1 MNPAVAAAIKKA
13 VITVASDKKLRNT
26 VCGIILGVTIIV
38 FIPVFTLLA
47 IFSGSGDVDMSDLS
61 QSIMDY
67 LDQEQKDKIIHVNNT
82 ILSIESS
89 MISAGFTGT
98 RISEAQIIFN
108 LALYDQSYEPGF
120 VDKLV
125 GCFAPNQTD
134 AQIVAAVNSAFGVN
148 ISVTDFTNMMGSVR
162 AVYIDNSDYLDST
175 TKNNLDLVQWAIY
188 AKDKH
193 WGYVWGTYGKVLDE
207 ALFNA
212 KIEQYPDNVG
222 VYEDFIR
229 ENWLG
234 GRTADC
240 IGLIKGY
247 CWYDPVTGKV
257 DYAVN
262 GMPDIGA
269 DYMYNSVAEKG
280 TIDTIP
286 EIPGL
291 AVWFPGHIGVY
302 IGNGKVIEAKGTKIG
317 VVETDLSAGAWTHW
331 IRIPYINYIEE
342 TTEPEETEEPEAMDP
357 LEPEESDPP
366 EPVEP

>member
-1 MNPAVAAAIKKA
+1 MSPGIVVVIKAAA
-13 VITVASDKKLRNT
+13 TVLTDKKLLKI
-26 VCGIILGVTIIV
+26 VGGIILGVLIII
-38 FIPVFTLLA
+38 FIPIFTLLA
-47 IFSGSGDVDMSDLS
+47 LFDGTSNLPLS
-61 QSIMDY
+61 QVGSAVMGQ
-67 LDQEQKDKIIHVNNT
+67 LDDEQRAKLQHVNT
-82 ILSIESS
+82 TMISIENS
-89 MISAGFTGT
+89 MISAGYTGT
-98 RISEAQIIFN
+98 RITEAQILFN
-108 LALYDQSYEPGF
+108 MALYDQSFEPGF

-269 DYMYNSVAEKG
+269 DYMYHSVAEKG

-342 TTEPEETEEPEAMDP
+342 TTEPEEPEATDP

-366 EPVEP
+366 EPIEP

>member
-1 MNPAVAAAIKKA
+1 MSPGIVVAIKAA
-13 VITVASDKKLRNT
+13 VTVVTDKKLRNF
-26 VCGIILGVTIIV
+26 VIGVILGVIIIL
-38 FIPVFTLLA
+38 FIPLLTILA
-47 IFSGSGDVDMSDLS
+47 IFDGTKDLELS
-61 QSIMDY
+61 QVGQMVMGQ
-67 LDQEQKDKIIHVNNT
+67 LDEEQRAKLQHVHNT
-82 ILSIESS
+82 MTSIESA
-89 MISAGFTGT
+89 MISAGYTGT
-98 RISEAQIIFN
+98 RISEAQILFN
-108 LALYDQSYEPGF
+108 LALYDQSFEAGF

-148 ISVTDFTNMMGSVR
+148 ISVREFTDMMSSIR
-162 AVYIDNSDYLDST
+162 AVYIDSSSYSDST

-193 WGYVWGTYGKVLDE
+193 WGYVWGTYGKVLDD
-207 ALFNA
+207 ALLSA
-212 KIEQYPDNVG
+212 KLEQYPDNVG

-342 TTEPEETEEPEAMDP
+342 TTEPEEPEAMEP
-357 LEPEESDPP
+357 LEPDGPAPP

>member
-1 MNPAVAAAIKKA
+1 MSPGVVVVIKAAV
-13 VITVASDKKLRNT
+13 TVLTDKKLLKI
-26 VCGIILGVTIIV
+26 VGGIILGVLIII
-38 FIPVFTLLA
+38 FIPLFTLLA
-47 IFSGSGDVDMSDLS
+47 LFDGTKDLDLS
-61 QSIMDY
+61 QVGQMVIDQ
-67 LDQEQKDKIIHVNNT
+67 LDDEQRAKLQHVNT
-82 ILSIESS
+82 TMDSIESA
-89 MISAGFTGT
+89 MTSAGYTGT
-98 RISEAQIIFN
+98 RISEAQILFN
-108 LALYDQSYEPGF
+108 LALYEQSFDSGF

-125 GCFAPNQTD
+125 DCFAPNQTD

-148 ISVTDFTNMMGSVR
+148 ISVTEFTNMMSSIR
-162 AVYIDNSDYLDST
+162 AVYIDSSDYTDIT
-175 TKNNLDLVQWAIY
+175 TKNNLDLVQWAIE
-188 AKDKH
+188 AKDRG
-193 WGYVWGTYGKVLDE
+193 WGYVWGTYGNVLDD
-207 ALFNA
+207 ALFDA
-212 KIEQYPDNVG
+212 KLEQYPDEVG
-222 VYEDFIR
+222 SYEDFIR
-229 ENWLG
+229 SNWLN

-286 EIPGL
+286 ETPGL

-331 IRIPYINYIEE
+331 IKIPYIQYIEE
-342 TTEPEETEEPEAMDP
+342 TTEPEEPEPMEP
-357 LEPEESDPP
+357 LEPEEPAPP
-366 EPVEP
+366 DPVEP